1 MKQALTSLQVVGLIL
16 MRVCRKCQVWLQC
29 IGLLKKCSQLVLLY
43 GCVWGSY
50 ANSGEPSNNTKKV
63 TRALMIMG
71 VIDPSYCL
79 LHANS
84 MFTTIDNQ
92 ELVVRKSI
100 TEEDVHRYLLS
111 LASLSDL
118 DRGHYAFIVNDNGK
132 RKMYFGT
139 SEEGFWL
146 PKKAS
151 EPLVFCKITQEERD
165 RAEDR
170 LAETLLRG
178 ADLMSSRQSHSSSA
192 KPVVYL
198 QGRTG
203 GIRAYPRY
211 LIKRPPLPTSL
222 LSFGRYF
229 E

>member
-1 MKQALTSLQVVGLIL
+1 MLGG
-16 MRVCRKCQVWLQC
+16 R
-29 IGLLKKCSQLVLLY
+29 
-43 GCVWGSY
+43 GCVWVSY
-50 ANSGEPSNNTKKV
+50 AKSGELSNNTKKV
-63 TRALMIMG
+63 TRALMIMV
-71 VIDPSYCL
+71 VIDPSNCL

-84 MFTTIDNQ
+84 MFTSIDNQ
-92 ELVVRKSI
+92 ELVVRKNI

-118 DRGHYAFIVNDNGK
+118 DRGHYAFIVNDKGK
-132 RKMYFGT
+132 QKMYFGT

-170 LAETLLRG
+170 LAETLLRR
-178 ADLMSSRQSHSSSA
+178 ADLISSRQSHSSSA
-192 KPVVYL
+192 KPVVYR
-198 QGRTG
+198 QGRNG

-211 LIKRPPLPTSL
+211 LIKRPPLPTPL